1 MFKRIIIWSRPKR
14 RRITQASK
22 LRYQEHAPEA
32 RRLVHARL
40 EEFSKFYNVK
50 VGRISIR
57 NQGTRWGSCSKAGN
71 LNFNYRLALIDSD
84 LADYVI
90 VHEVCHLL
98 EFNHSAAFWSLVA
111 QAVPDYRARR
121 RRLKAL
127 KLQ

>member
-1 MFKRIIIWSRPKR
+1 MFRRVIVWVRPKR

-22 LRYQEHAPEA
+22 LRYQEHRPEA
-32 RRLVHARL
+32 RRLVQDRVA
-40 EEFSKFYNVK
+40 EFSKFYGVK

-71 LNFNYRLALIDSD
+71 LNFNYRLALIDLE

-90 VHEVCHLL
+90 VHEICHLL
-98 EFNHSAAFWSLVA
+98 EFNHSPAFWSLVA
-111 QAVPDYRARR
+111 KTVPDYRLRR
-121 RRLKAL
+121 RALKNL